1 MNQIFKIKLI
11 QNKTIRSS
19 LYFIFALYLSST
31 EASSLKCLTRQ
42 LSSEH
47 LFTKAALTEVNS
59 NTSLNTLSDI
69 YISLREATDNKLIKN
84 LEARRLINQ
93 EDWEKAVSKTQKEA
107 WRTYGD
113 QTMNSWFKGREYV
126 LSLPKNRSI
135 DSNLLKTIHKIVSEK
150 HKFHGFEGRRLLHR
164 LRQGEISKEE
174 FEALKKRAFENNE
187 EIAGTPHSSLTG
199 KYRSDPVDQV
209 EHRGSSFTKNG
220 SRYFTKNELEELRKN
235 KYVTVN
241 EASIKQTGKNS
252 YTGVVYYLDVE
263 KITPAVKDILKSSQK
278 KLKDA
283 KTPRDI
289 VEIVVQMEKDLISV
303 HPFLDGNGRSIRLL
317 GDYVLRM
324 YDLPPSLYPN
334 ESDLTM
340 SLTEAVDFR
349 IKGMKDYIKEHQK
362 HMKEAHDKRVT
373 AE

>member
-1 MNQIFKIKLI
+1 MNRIFKTEPV
-11 QNKTIRSS
+11 KTQIIRGFC
-19 LYFIFALYLSST
+19 YFILAIFLTSVHAN
-31 EASSLKCLTRQ
+31 SLKCLQNQ
-42 LSSEH
+42 LSDAQD
-47 LFTKAALTEVNS
+47 FARAALTKIDT
-59 NTSLNTLSDI
+59 NTSLDSLSDI
-69 YISLREATDNKLIKN
+69 YTSLRETTDNKLIKN

-93 EDWEKAVSKTQKEA
+93 EDWEKAIAQTQEEA

-113 QTMNSWFKGREYV
+113 QTMNSWFKGREFV
-126 LSLPKNRSI
+126 LSLPKNQSI
-135 DSNLLKTIHKIVSEK
+135 DSDLLKTIHKIVSEK

-164 LRQGEISKEE
+164 LRKGEISKEE
-174 FEALKKRAFENNE
+174 FETLRKRAFENNE

-199 KYRSDPVDQV
+199 RYRSDSIDQV

-220 SRYFTKNELEELRKN
+220 SRYFTKNELEELQKN

-241 EASIKQTGKNS
+241 EASIKQTGENS
-252 YTGVVYYLDVE
+252 YTGVAYYLDVE

-317 GDYVLRM
+317 GDYVLRV

-340 SLTEAVDFR
+340 SLEEAVDFR
-349 IKGMKDYIKEHQK
+349 IKGMKDYLKEHQK
-362 HMKEAHDKRVT
+362 YMKEARNKRAR